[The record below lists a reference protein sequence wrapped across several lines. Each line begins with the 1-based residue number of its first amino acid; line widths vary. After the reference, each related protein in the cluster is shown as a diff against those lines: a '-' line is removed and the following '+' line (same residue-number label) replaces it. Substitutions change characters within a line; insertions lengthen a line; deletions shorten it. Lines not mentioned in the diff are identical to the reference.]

1 MRLSVKGRSSLVVL
15 VILAWRG
22 HYSAVIENVTGGL
35 DVAADAVFIIS
46 QSRSV
51 VVYVK
56 PAVSCAQVVKLDP

>member
-1 MRLSVKGRSSLVVL
+1 
-15 VILAWRG
+15 
-22 HYSAVIENVTGGL
+22 VIENVTGGL